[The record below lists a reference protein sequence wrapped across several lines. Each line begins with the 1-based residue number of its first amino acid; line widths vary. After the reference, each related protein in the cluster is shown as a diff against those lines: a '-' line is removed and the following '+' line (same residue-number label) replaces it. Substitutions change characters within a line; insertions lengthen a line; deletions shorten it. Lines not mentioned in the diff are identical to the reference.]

1 MVSASDGRNIFEF
14 NGKVMSDLYRKIESE
29 FNSSSREAEINKF
42 WEEHSIFH
50 KSLELR
56 AKSPRFIFYEGP
68 PTANGMPHIGHALAR
83 TVKDTICRYKTMKGF
98 LVERKA
104 GWDTHGLPV
113 ELEVEK
119 VLGITTK
126 DEIEKMGIEKFNA
139 ECRRS
144 VFKYKA
150 EWDEYTRKLGYWLD
164 LSNPYIT
171 YTNDYIETVWW
182 ILKRFWEEKLLYKGF
197 KILPWCPRCET
208 ALSSHE
214 MAQGYKEIS
223 DPSIFV
229 TIKVAGTQDKYFLV
243 WTTTPWTLLSNVAL
257 ALSPDEVYVTVK
269 YGDKKLI
276 LAEARLKALE
286 GSFEILERKKGS
298 EYRGVKYEPLY
309 DFMEIEKGHY
319 AATADFVTMEDGSG
333 IVHIAPAF
341 GADDYELGLREGLP
355 VVQAV
360 DIEGHF
366 VKEVTPWA
374 GWFVKK
380 ADPEIIK
387 DLDKRG
393 LLFLSTIYTHN
404 YPFCWRCD
412 SPLLYYARSSW
423 FIKTT
428 AFKEKMIA
436 ANNGIAWYPEEV
448 GKGRFGEWLENNI
461 DWALSRERYWGTPLP
476 VWICEQCNKEHCI
489 GSIEEIRKMATDFP
503 QVKNPHEDFDFHR
516 PFIDGVHLKC
526 PSCGGRM
533 TRVTEVIDAWFD
545 SGSMPY
551 GQVHYPFEG
560 KADFEERFFP
570 ADFIA
575 EGLDQT
581 RGWFYSMLAISVFI
595 SGRSS
600 YRSCVVNN
608 LILDAEGRKMSKRLG
623 NVIDPKKLLNDY
635 GADAVRWYLMS
646 SSQVWLPKRFD
657 VDALMEIVRRFFSTL
672 QNSYSFYSLYANI
685 DGFKPSP
692 SGPAIAERPLI
703 DRWII
708 SKLQW
713 AISESDGSFGEND
726 ITRGTRA
733 LADFTV
739 DDLSNWYVRRSRR
752 RFWGSADDR
761 DKESAYQTLFECLL
775 AITKLMAPVAPFLSD
790 DLYRRLTENL
800 EGYPESVHLCDFP
813 SAIDSRRD
821 KGLEDEME
829 IARKVVELG
838 RAARK
843 DSKTRVRQPLGKLVA
858 LGLSEAERA
867 MLKKMETIVADEINI
882 KRLEFDDDE
891 AVYFSMKAEPDFK
904 NIGPKFGPRANE
916 IASRIKAMNRDQICK
931 LQEEEKFAWN
941 DGGQVSS
948 IEIAD
953 VRIKIVPT
961 DGYSVGADGRFKVAL
976 DLKLDGELVAEGNAR
991 ELVNR
996 IQNLRKSSGL
1006 EVTDRIIL
1014 GISRN
1019 AETEKALDKFSDYI
1033 KNETLAEELIDESE
1047 LSDRQEFDLNGVK
1060 TAIALKR
1067 IR

>member
-1 MVSASDGRNIFEF
+1 
-14 NGKVMSDLYRKIESE
+14 MSELYRKIESE
-29 FNSSSREAEINKF
+29 FNSSAREAEINQF
-42 WEEHSIFH
+42 WDKHAIFH

-56 AKSPRFIFYEGP
+56 ANSPRFIFYEGP
-68 PTANGMPHIGHALAR
+68 PTANGMPHIGHAIAR
-83 TVKDTICRYKTMKGF
+83 TVKDTVCRFKTMKGH

-119 VLGITTK
+119 TLGISTK
-126 DEIEKMGIEKFNA
+126 DEIEKMGIEIFNKKCK
-139 ECRRS
+139 ES

-150 EWDEYTRKLGYWLD
+150 EWDDYTRKLGYWLD

-171 YTNDYIETVWW
+171 YTNEYIETVWW
-182 ILKRFWEEKLLYKGF
+182 ILKKFWESKLLYKGF

-214 MAQGYKEIS
+214 VAQGYKEVS

-229 TIKVAGTQDKYFLV
+229 TMKVARTVDTYFLV
-243 WTTTPWTLLSNVAL
+243 WTTTPWTLISNVAL
-257 ALSPDEVYVTVK
+257 ALSADENYVTVQ

-276 LAEARLKALE
+276 LAEARLGVLQE
-286 GSFEILERKKGS
+286 NCEVIERKKGS
-298 EYRGVKYEPLY
+298 EYRGTKYEPLF
-309 DFMEIEKGHY
+309 DFMKVEKGHY

-333 IVHIAPAF
+333 IVHVAPAF
-341 GADDYELGLREGLP
+341 GADDYELGLKERLS

-366 VKEVTPWA
+366 VNEVIPWA

-387 DLDKRG
+387 DLDRRG
-393 LLFLSTIYTHN
+393 LLLLSTIYTHN

-428 AFKEKMIA
+428 SFKDKMID
-436 ANNGIAWYPEEV
+436 ANNKIAWYPEEV

-476 VWICEQCNKEHCI
+476 VWICEKCKAEHCI
-489 GSIEEIRKMATDFP
+489 GSIEELRKMATDFP
-503 QVKNPHEDFDFHR
+503 APVAELLGGVDLHR
-516 PFIDGVHLKC
+516 PYIDNIHLKC
-526 PSCGGRM
+526 SSCGATM

-551 GQVHYPFEG
+551 AQVHYPFE
-560 KADFEERFFP
+560 KKDEFENKYFP
-570 ADFIA
+570 AEFIA

-581 RGWFYSMLAISVFI
+581 RGWFYSLLAISIFV

-600 YRSCVVNN
+600 YKSCVVNN

-623 NVIDPKKLLNDY
+623 NVIDPKKLLAEY

-657 VDALMEIVRRFFSTL
+657 IDALMEVIRRFFSTL
-672 QNSYSFYSLYANI
+672 QNSYSFYALYANI
-685 DGFKPSP
+685 DSF
-692 SGPAIAERPLI
+692 RPTENDPPVQKRPQM

-708 SKLQW
+708 SRLQHV
-713 AISESDGSFGEND
+713 ISEADSSFAEND

-733 LADFTV
+733 IADFTV

-752 RFWGSADDR
+752 RFWGSHDDF
-761 DKESAYQTLFECLL
+761 DKRSAYQTLFECLMTI
-775 AITKLMAPVAPFLSD
+775 AKLMAPVAPFLSED
-790 DLYRRLTENL
+790 IYRRLTENL
-800 EGYPESVHLCDFP
+800 GGFPESVHLCDFP
-813 SAIDSRRD
+813 IADESHRD
-821 KGLEDEME
+821 KSLEDEME

-843 DSKTRVRQPLGKLVA
+843 DSKMRVRQPLSRLVA
-858 LGLSEAERA
+858 LGLSDIESQ
-867 MLKKMETIVADEINI
+867 MLKKMEAIVLDEINV
-882 KRLEFDDDE
+882 KRLEFDKNE
-891 AVYFSMKAEPDFK
+891 STYFSIKADADFK
-904 NIGPKFGPRANE
+904 IIGPKFGAKVNE
-916 IASRIKAMNRDQICK
+916 VAAKIKKMTSEDIASLQAKSELRFSDDVLIK
-931 LQEEEKFAWN
+931 LE
-941 DGGQVSS
+941 
-948 IEIAD
+948 D
-953 VRIKIVPT
+953 VRIKITPAT
-961 DGYSVGADGRFKVAL
+961 DRSVGVDGRIKAAL
-976 DLKLDGELVAEGNAR
+976 DLKLDDELIAEGNAR
-991 ELVNR
+991 ELVNK
-996 IQNLRKSSGL
+996 IQNLRKTAGL
-1006 EVTDRIIL
+1006 EVTDRIAL

-1019 AETEKALDKFSDYI
+1019 VETTKALERFSEYIKSETLTEKLTDK
-1033 KNETLAEELIDESE
+1033 SE
-1047 LSDRQEFDLNGVK
+1047 FGQSQEFDLNGVK
-1060 TAIALKR
+1060 TVIALER
-1067 IR
+1067 I

>member
-1 MVSASDGRNIFEF
+1 
-14 NGKVMSDLYRKIESE
+14 MSDLYRKIESE
-29 FNSSSREAEINKF
+29 FNSSERESEINKF
-42 WEEHSIFH
+42 WDEHAIFH

-56 AKSPRFIFYEGP
+56 ANSPRFIFYEGP
-68 PTANGMPHIGHALAR
+68 PTANGMPHIGHAIAR
-83 TVKDTICRYKTMKGF
+83 TVKDTICRFKTMKGY

-119 VLGITTK
+119 MLGISTK
-126 DEIEKMGIEKFNA
+126 DQIEKMGIEKFNA
-139 ECRRS
+139 ECKKS

-182 ILKRFWEEKLLYKGF
+182 ILKKFWESKLLYRGF

-223 DPSIFV
+223 DPSIYV
-229 TIKVAGTQDKYFLV
+229 TIKLAATTDTYFLV

-257 ALSPDEVYVTVK
+257 ALSPSENYVTVQ
-269 YGDKKLI
+269 YGDRKLI
-276 LAEARLKALE
+276 LAEPRLGVLQ
-286 GSFEILERKKGS
+286 GSYEILDRKKGS
-298 EYRGVKYEPLY
+298 DYRGTKYEPLY
-309 DFMEIEKGHY
+309 TFMTIDKGHY
-319 AATADFVTMEDGSG
+319 ATMADFVTMEDGSG

-341 GADDYELGLREGLP
+341 GADDYELGMQEGLP
-355 VVQAV
+355 LLQAV

-387 DLDKRG
+387 DLERRG
-393 LLFLSTIYTHN
+393 LLFFSTIYTHN

-412 SPLLYYARSSW
+412 SPLLYYARTSW

-428 AFKEKMIA
+428 AFKDKMIEE
-436 ANNGIAWYPEEV
+436 NNKIAWYPEEV

-476 VWICEQCNKEHCI
+476 VWICEKCGAEHCI
-489 GSIEEIRKMATDFP
+489 GAINELRQMATDFP
-503 QVKNPHEDFDFHR
+503 NVDDPYKEFDLHR
-516 PFIDGVHLKC
+516 PFIDNIHLKC
-526 PSCGGRM
+526 SSCGGTM

-551 GQVHYPFEG
+551 GQVHYPFEH
-560 KADFEERFFP
+560 KDDFEKRFFP
-570 ADFIA
+570 AELIA

-600 YRSCVVNN
+600 YKSCVVNN
-608 LILDAEGRKMSKRLG
+608 LILDAEGRKMSKRVG
-623 NVIDPKKLLNDY
+623 NVIDPKKLLAEY

-657 VDALMEIVRRFFSTL
+657 NDTLVEVIRRFFSTL
-672 QNSYSFYSLYANI
+672 QNSYSFYALYANI
-685 DGFKPSP
+685 DGFRPIEGAPPVK
-692 SGPAIAERPLI
+692 ERPQM
-703 DRWII
+703 DRWIL
-708 SKLQW
+708 SRLQW
-713 AISESDGSFGEND
+713 VISEADSSFAEND
-726 ITRGTRA
+726 ITRCTRA
-733 LADFTV
+733 IADFTV

-752 RFWGSADDR
+752 RFWGSHDDL
-761 DKESAYQTLFECLL
+761 DKKSAYQTLFECLIT
-775 AITKLMAPVAPFLSD
+775 AIRLMAPVAPFLSE
-790 DLYRRLTENL
+790 DLHRRLTENL
-800 EGYPESVHLCDFP
+800 GGYRESVHLSDFP
-813 SAIDSRRD
+813 KADESLRD
-821 KGLEDEME
+821 KSLEDEME

-843 DSKTRVRQPLGKLVA
+843 DSRMRVRQPLSRLVA
-858 LGLSEAERA
+858 LGLTDIEWR
-867 MLKKMETIVADEINI
+867 MLKKMESIVADEINI
-882 KRLEFDDDE
+882 KRLDFDKNE
-891 AVYFSMKAEPDFK
+891 AAYFSMKAEPDFK
-904 NIGPKFGPRANE
+904 NIGPKFGPRVNDIAGKIRSMTRDE
-916 IASRIKAMNRDQICK
+916 ISK
-931 LQEEEKFAWN
+931 LTADEHFSWVD
-941 DGGQVSS
+941 DGHVSS
-948 IEIAD
+948 IEISD
-953 VRIKIVPT
+953 VRIKIVPEK
-961 DGYSVGADGRFKVAL
+961 GYSVSADGRIKVAL
-976 DLKLDGELVAEGNAR
+976 DLKLDEDLVAEGNAR

-996 IQNLRKSSGL
+996 IQNLRKTAGL
-1006 EVTDRIIL
+1006 EVTDRITL

-1019 AETEKALDKFSDYI
+1019 AETQKALGRFSEYI
-1033 KNETLAEELIDESE
+1033 KSETLTEQLTDK
-1047 LSDRQEFDLNGVK
+1047 SDLRQSQEFELNGVK
-1060 TAIALKR
+1060 TVIALER
-1067 IR
+1067 I